1 MRFIPALALA
11 AAVLL
16 SGVGSV
22 GAQEKL
28 VNEIGN
34 VTIEG
39 NSKIDM
45 FRPEKDQDT
54 IPRNFQKQPPLIP
67 HSVKGYNITQNF
79 NKCMDC
85 HSKERAEETGATK
98 VAKSHYL
105 DREDKKQ
112 IQYLTASLF
121 LPCSAT
127 CRNSTP
133 SRSSKTPTNRLPRR
147 GNDESRKIHARMGQ
161 AHWRGDGCWLFVAGI
176 VFWGGFN
183 WALEATN
190 KESFCISCHEMEENV
205 FKEYQNTIHY
215 TNRTGVRA
223 TCPDCHVPKEWG
235 PKMVRKIQAS
245 NEVLHKLLGTSI
257 RQRSSM
263 PSVQLAQNEWDR
275 MKANDSR
282 ECRNC
287 HRYDYMDYTEQGN
300 RAARMHPVAFD
311 RRQDLY

>member
-22 GAQEKL
+22 SAQEKL

-67 HSVKGYNITQNF
+67 HSIKGYSITQNF

-112 IQYLTASLF
+112 SNIS
-121 LPCSAT
+121 
-127 CRNSTP
+127 
-133 SRSSKTPTNRLPRR
+133 PRR
-147 GNDESRKIHARMGQ
+147 Y
-161 AHWRGDGCWLFVAGI
+161 
-176 VFWGGFN
+176 
-183 WALEATN
+183 
-190 KESFCISCHEMEENV
+190 FCM
-205 FKEYQNTIHY
+205 Q
-215 TNRTGVRA
+215 
-223 TCPDCHVPKEWG
+223 CHVPQFDAKPLVENTY
-235 PKMVRKIQAS
+235 K
-245 NEVLHKLLGTSI
+245 
-257 RQRSSM
+257 
-263 PSVQLAQNEWDR
+263 PSFP
-275 MKANDSR
+275 
-282 ECRNC
+282 C
-287 HRYDYMDYTEQGN
+287 
-300 RAARMHPVAFD
+300 
-311 RRQDLY
+311 